1 MDDYI
6 VIYDRMVL
14 WILQL
19 VKTVLDVDNV
29 LHIVQMGIESGVS
42 AVSSAVSDDVKF
54 DIVLAME
61 DCPAGAIKFS
71 YQ

>member
-1 MDDYI
+1 MDI
-6 VIYDRMVL
+6 
-14 WILQL
+14 
-19 VKTVLDVDNV
+19 TVSEDCLGCGQCSTYCPDVFRN
-29 LHIVQMGIESGVS
+29 ESGVS
-42 AVSSAVSDDVKF
+42 QAVSSAVSDDVKF